1 MNKKTL
7 LITFFSILFAI
18 TYIGLDKYFLIN
30 KLEKKE
36 INDYKNYVNEMYN
49 HDFSKYTYNFENGEN
64 KNYII
69 KKLSK
74 IENKYY
80 IQYKHKKKLNE
91 FNDIYNTFL
100 KYNKDYLN
108 NYNNLIPYN
117 KTMLTTINQ
126 NLNFLDN
133 KFQENLKK

>member
-100 KYNKDYLN
+100 KHNKDYLN